1 MIRKLFAA
9 AVAVAA
15 VAGFGFAAEIKS
27 GPQNGEKVPGP
38 FTPLNINGENAGKKA
53 CLYCKQGPNPSVAVF
68 ARTADCPGTAKLIQK
83 LEEVVTANEKAG
95 LGSYVVFLSDDD
107 KLEGKLKEMVEKSKI
122 KNVTLSIDSPKGPE
136 KYSISK
142 DADLTVLVYNEQK
155 VVANHTFEK
164 GKIGDKDIETI
175 TKEAVKMTEKK

>member
-15 VAGFGFAAEIKS
+15 VGFASAAEIKS
-27 GPQNGEKVPGP
+27 GPQSGEKVPGP

-53 CLYCKQGPNPSVAVF
+53 CLFCKQGDSPSVAIF

-83 LEEVVTANEKAG
+83 IEATIAANEKSG

-107 KLEGKLKEMVEKSKI
+107 KLEGELKKMVEKANI
-122 KNVTLSIDSPKGPE
+122 KNVMLSIDSPKGPE
-136 KYSISK
+136 KYNISK
-142 DADLTVLVYNEQK
+142 DADLTVLVYNERK
-155 VVANHTFEK
+155 VVANHSFEK
-164 GKIGDKDIETI
+164 GKISDKDIETI
-175 TKEAVKMTEKK
+175 AAEAVKMSGSK